1 MESIDA
7 IYLGGDASG
16 SGESSKLLR
25 PSTMSRPPTVAL
37 MRRPTVETVLSAPP
51 KRTSPEMPITAQV
64 VKYPSARALALGR
77 GLWEPRKRVV
87 RRSNGGAIEPPI
99 ARMMSPGSWSLK
111 NILLAVVRAIRRRTG
126 YHRFWVPLPTQAPVT
141 IV

>member
-1 MESIDA
+1 
-7 IYLGGDASG
+7 
-16 SGESSKLLR
+16 
-25 PSTMSRPPTVAL
+25 
-37 MRRPTVETVLSAPP
+37 
-51 KRTSPEMPITAQV
+51 
-64 VKYPSARALALGR
+64 VKYPSARALAFLGSQR
-77 GLWEPRKRVV
+77 PLPNRIM